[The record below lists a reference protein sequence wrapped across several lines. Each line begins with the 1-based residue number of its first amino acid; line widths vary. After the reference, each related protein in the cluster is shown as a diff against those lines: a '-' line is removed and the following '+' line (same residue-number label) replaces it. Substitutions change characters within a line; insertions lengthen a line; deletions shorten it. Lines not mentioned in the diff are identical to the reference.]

1 MTNLRPIFKRTY
13 LSLSGRDGVSDVN
26 GTYRLDK
33 KGDHQVRKA
42 QVEEEK
48 VQGGGS
54 QGLFIPQCGHN
65 QQVGDNPE
73 KTEAHFQKHQNDA
86 FCIAC
91 QPASHPQISSTNVKT
106 SFLLPRKK
114 IQKVTQLLLICPLF
128 LGLTQQ

>member
-48 VQGGGS
+48 V
-54 QGLFIPQCGHN
+54 
-65 QQVGDNPE
+65 
-73 KTEAHFQKHQNDA
+73 
-86 FCIAC
+86 
-91 QPASHPQISSTNVKT
+91 
-106 SFLLPRKK
+106 
-114 IQKVTQLLLICPLF
+114 
-128 LGLTQQ
+128 